1 MREIRARKRISATLM
16 TRPSARRAGSFR
28 GSDMREFAVAIALS
42 VFVVGGVL
50 LLPYS
55 VNTTPLPAT
64 IAVRETASAVEKR
77 LEAPAPRPAHGHLQ
91 MAQAVAT
98 GGDAEQGRQVYRKC
112 QACHSLEAGKNTL
125 GPSLAGIIGKKAAS
139 VPDYAYSE
147 ALRASGLTWD
157 IPTLD
162 RYLLDPQT
170 TVPGNK
176 MPFPGLKTANER
188 SDVIAYL
195 AAAAAPVA
203 TPPTPAPAPPQP
215 SVSYIPDVRYTL
227 RSGIAEGRMVF

>member
-1 MREIRARKRISATLM
+1 
-16 TRPSARRAGSFR
+16 
-28 GSDMREFAVAIALS
+28 MREFVVAIMLS
-42 VFVVGGVL
+42 VLIVGGAL

-55 VNTTPLPAT
+55 VNTTPLPQT
-64 IAVRETASAVEKR
+64 VAVRETAPVVGKQPDAT
-77 LEAPAPRPAHGHLQ
+77 APSPAHDHVQ
-91 MAQAVAT
+91 TAQATAT

-125 GPSLAGIIGKKAAS
+125 GPSLAGIIGKKAGS
-139 VPDYAYSE
+139 VPYYAYSE

-215 SVSYIPDVRYTL
+215 SVSYI
-227 RSGIAEGRMVF
+227 